1 MTHKGKRGIWCHGM
15 ISLQLDSFLKTN
27 HTPLV
32 TVSLTLTFTQ
42 AVTEVR
48 WWVTSCFC
56 WHFKTRSLTLQFVDI
71 TLLLLNQLYNFE
83 AIFKHIDN
91 KKKRLNGNQ
100 FLLCTINSYSYAVRR
115 TRWIDSLITFYAFVH
130 TLVN

>member
-15 ISLQLDSFLKTN
+15 ISLQFDSFLKTN

-48 WWVTSCFC
+48 W
-56 WHFKTRSLTLQFVDI
+56 
-71 TLLLLNQLYNFE
+71 
-83 AIFKHIDN
+83 
-91 KKKRLNGNQ
+91 
-100 FLLCTINSYSYAVRR
+100 
-115 TRWIDSLITFYAFVH
+115 
-130 TLVN
+130 